1 MEPKT
6 LLLTGVSGIGK
17 TTLLQKVV
25 SSLKGYRIRGLLT
38 NGISRTE
45 GASVSSCKLKSGKS
59 ATLAHVDLKS
69 NGTKIR
75 EMGKVGKV
83 GKVGKAGKVGKVGK
97 IGKAGKAGKV
107 GKIGKY
113 FLPQLMGDHTPS
125 ISLIPPISLT
135 SPEPR
140 IGLTK

>member
-6 LLLTGVSGIGK
+6 LLLTGVPGIGK

-97 IGKAGKAGKV
+97 IGK
-107 GKIGKY
+107 IGKY

-135 SPEPR
+135 SPEPSS
-140 IGLTK
+140 GLTK